1 MSEKISI
8 AKKMSLISFIMSSI
22 TMVGII
28 VLLTKDDTKKTAFFM
43 SAEVYNEF
51 DYKNELE
58 AELIAFNDEIVQ
70 SIDSLEQDLQ
80 MTVQYLK
87 SISPSEEQ
95 MILFERKQQYF
106 FETKSLVEAKYEEK
120 AQESYS
126 LIWDRINGYVNDYGK
141 DNEYV
146 YIFGAN
152 GDGTMMYADES
163 ENITAELITHI
174 NAKYAGE

>member
-1 MSEKISI
+1 MKTKIGNI
-8 AKKMSLISFIMSSI
+8 WSI
-22 TMVGII
+22 TMSTLALFG
-28 VLLTKDDTKKTAFFM
+28 VLYIMMSKEEKKTAFFM
-43 SAEVYNEF
+43 SSEVYNEF

-58 AELIAFNDEIVQ
+58 ADLMAFNESVVR

-106 FETKSLVEAKYEEK
+106 FETKTLVEQKYDEK

-126 LIWDRINGYVNDYGK
+126 LIWDRINGYVQDFGK

-174 NAKYAGE
+174 NSKYAGE